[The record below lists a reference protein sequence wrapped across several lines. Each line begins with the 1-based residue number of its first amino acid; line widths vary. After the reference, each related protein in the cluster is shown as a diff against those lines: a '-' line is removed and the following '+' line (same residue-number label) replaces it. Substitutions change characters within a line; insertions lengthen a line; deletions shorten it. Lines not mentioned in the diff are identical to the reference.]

1 MQGNSAD
8 AWKVGINTFLFA
20 EGPIMKSQWILQ
32 TGFLKMLYLAE
43 LQISEKENWL
53 EANKFVQLVVGR
65 DDWRT
70 RRRTQLGGLLV
81 LGAASE
87 RQAEVFQLVV
97 LGWSQNDL
105 IQLSFRAQ
113 HTHTHM
119 RASQTIFFFNFIV
132 WATGRISHTTKFNVP
147 SGSSRFFVSI
157 GADSKQLSIIPDTL
171 PLNQRLSKFIRDL
184 DLVF

>member
-8 AWKVGINTFLFA
+8 AWKVGINKCLFA
-20 EGPIMKSQWILQ
+20 EGPIIKSQWILQ

-70 RRRTQLGGLLV
+70 RRRTQLLV

-97 LGWSQNDL
+97 LNDL

-113 HTHTHM
+113 HTHTHA
-119 RASQTIFFFNFIV
+119 RKPNDHCCCFFFTLLCEQQAESV
-132 WATGRISHTTKFNVP
+132 TPPSSMCHLGRLGSLWALVATA
-147 SGSSRFFVSI
+147 SSCR
-157 GADSKQLSIIPDTL
+157 
-171 PLNQRLSKFIRDL
+171 
-184 DLVF
+184 

>member
-8 AWKVGINTFLFA
+8 AWKVGINKFLFA

-43 LQISEKENWL
+43 LQISEKENWW

-65 DDWRT
+65 DDWWT

-105 IQLSFRAQ
+105 IQLRFRAQ
-113 HTHTHM
+113 HTHTH
-119 RASQTIFFFNFIV
+119 AGKPNDHSFCFFFKLYCVSN
-132 WATGRISHTTKFNVP
+132 RQNQSHHQVQCAIWV
-147 SGSSRFFVSI
+147 VSVLCEHWWRQQ
-157 GADSKQLSIIPDTL
+157 AAFDNPRHAAAQSASI
-171 PLNQRLSKFIRDL
+171 
-184 DLVF
+184 